1 MKKDEKT
8 QKIKLIKG
16 MMKEYGITLKDLKED
31 DIVGFD
37 ANKSLISGMRGYAEA
52 FHNMISFGKDAE
64 EVKMEIQMTKF
75 DGKTIASL
83 LNVMYFKGR
92 VVWNNWTV
100 VAETSNYLK
109 LKAFDPFGNAKYMKL
124 ERREGKL

>member
-37 ANKSLISGMRGYAEA
+37 ANISLISGMRDYAEA
-52 FHNMISFGKDAE
+52 FNNMISFGKDAE

-83 LNVMYFKGR
+83 LNVMYFKGK

-109 LKAFDPFGNAKYMKL
+109 LKAFDPFGNSKYMKL
-124 ERREGKL
+124 ERQEGI